1 MCFGIVNV
9 DPTIKE
15 QVMTGMSVRW
25 RPAVIS
31 LGTALVVLAGAGA
44 CAKSEDSGTPTA
56 TGGNSAGAQVVQS
69 AAPGVPTCT
78 LEQFG
83 GSKID
88 LKTAKVGF
96 SQSEKEANPFRIA
109 ETQSIKDEAAKLG
122 IPAANLQTTNANSQF
137 NKQISDVEQ
146 MIDSGVQLLVIAPL
160 NSDGWDSVF
169 AKASAKK
176 VPIITVDRKI
186 NATPCKDYLTFI
198 GSDFAE
204 QGKRAAD
211 EMAKAMG
218 NKGKV
223 AILLGA
229 AGNNVTTLRTSG
241 FKDEIAKVAPDI
253 KIVFEQ
259 TGNFAREDGQKVTEQ
274 LLQSNPDINGIYG
287 ENDEMALG
295 AITALKGAGK
305 KAGDVKVVSID
316 GTKGAVQAIVD
327 GWASAVVESNP
338 RFGPLSFATAQSF
351 FGGDP
356 VGQDIIIQDRQYDES
371 NAKADLG
378 SAY

>member
-1 MCFGIVNV
+1 MNTTSG
-9 DPTIKE
+9 
-15 QVMTGMSVRW
+15 RW
-25 RPAVIS
+25 RPAAAT
-31 LGTALVVLAGAGA
+31 LGAALLLVSA
-44 CAKSEDSGTPTA
+44 CAKSEDSNTGSGGTPA
-56 TGGNSAGAQVVQS
+56 SAGAQVVAS
-69 AAPGVPTCT
+69 GPSGPTCT
-78 LEQFG
+78 LQQYG

-122 IPAANLQTTNANSQF
+122 ITQLTTTNANSQF

-169 AKASAKK
+169 AKASAKHI
-176 VPIITVDRKI
+176 PIVTVDRKI

-198 GSDFAE
+198 GSDFAA

-211 EMAKAMG
+211 EMAKALN
-218 NKGKV
+218 NKGSV

-229 AGNNVTTLRTSG
+229 PGNNVTTLRTSG
-241 FKDEIAKVAPDI
+241 FKEEIAKVAPDI

-259 TGNFAREDGQKVTEQ
+259 TGNFAREDGQKVSEQ
-274 LLQSNPDINGIYG
+274 LLQSKSDINGIYA

-295 AITALKGAGK
+295 AIVALKGAGK
-305 KAGDVKVVSID
+305 KAGDVKVVSVD

-327 GWASAVVESNP
+327 GWASAVIESNP
-338 RFGPLSFATAQSF
+338 RFGPLAFDTATKF
-351 FGGDP
+351 FNGEP
-356 VGQDIIIQDRQYDES
+356 VGQDIIIQDRQYDTA
-371 NAKADLG
+371 NAKTDVN

>member
-1 MCFGIVNV
+1 
-9 DPTIKE
+9 
-15 QVMTGMSVRW
+15 MSVSHRSW
-25 RPAVIS
+25 RPAAAI
-31 LGTALVVLAGAGA
+31 LGAALLFVSA
-44 CAKSEDSGTPTA
+44 CAKSEDSDTASTGTPA
-56 TGGNSAGAQVVQS
+56 SAGAQVVQS
-69 AAPGVPTCT
+69 ADAGGPTCT
-78 LEQFG
+78 IDQYG
-83 GSKID
+83 GTKID

-122 IPAANLQTTNANSQF
+122 ISNPTFTNANSQF

-176 VPIITVDRKI
+176 IPIITIDRKI

-223 AILLGA
+223 AILLGSP
-229 AGNNVTTLRTSG
+229 GNNVTTLRTSG
-241 FKDEIAKVAPDI
+241 FKDQIAKVAPDI
-253 KIVFEQ
+253 EVVFEQ
-259 TGNFAREDGQKVTEQ
+259 TGNFSREEGQKVTEQ

-295 AITALKGAGK
+295 AITALKGAAK

-327 GWASAVVESNP
+327 GWASAVIESNP
-338 RFGPLSFATAQSF
+338 RFGPLAFETATKF
-351 FGGDP
+351 FNGEP
-356 VGQDIIIQDRQYDES
+356 VGQDIIIQDRQYGAD
-371 NAKADLG
+371 NAKTDI
-378 SAY
+378 SAAY

>member
-1 MCFGIVNV
+1 
-9 DPTIKE
+9 
-15 QVMTGMSVRW
+15 MSVSPGRW
-25 RPAVIS
+25 RPAAAI
-31 LGTALVVLAGAGA
+31 LGAALLFTSA
-44 CAKSEDSGTPTA
+44 CAKSEDSGTTA
-56 TGGNSAGAQVVQS
+56 SDTPASAGAQVVQS
-69 AAPGVPTCT
+69 ADPSAATCT
-78 LEQFG
+78 LEKFG
-83 GSKID
+83 GTKFD

-109 ETQSIKDEAAKLG
+109 ETQSIKDEAGKLG
-122 IPAANLQTTNANSQF
+122 ITQLTTTNANSQF

-176 VPIITVDRKI
+176 VPIITIDRKI
-186 NATPCKDYLTFI
+186 NADPCKDYLTFI

-223 AILLGA
+223 AILLGSP
-229 AGNNVTTLRTSG
+229 GNNVTTLRTSG
-241 FKDEIAKVAPDI
+241 FKDQMTKVAPDI
-253 KIVFEQ
+253 QVVFEQ
-259 TGNFAREDGQKVTEQ
+259 TGNFAREEGQKVTEQ

-327 GWASAVVESNP
+327 GWASAVIESNP
-338 RFGPLSFATAQSF
+338 RFGPLAFETAQKF
-351 FGGDP
+351 LDGEP
-356 VGQDIIIQDRQYDES
+356 VGQDIIIQDRQYGTD
-371 NAKADLG
+371 NAKTDIS

>member
-1 MCFGIVNV
+1 M
-9 DPTIKE
+9 PTFR
-15 QVMTGMSVRW
+15 GLL
-25 RPAVIS
+25 RPATVT
-31 LGTALVVLAGAGA
+31 LGATLLMLSA
-44 CAKSEDSGTPTA
+44 CAKSEDNSSNTPA
-56 TGGNSAGAQVVQS
+56 APASAAAQVVQS
-69 AAPGVPTCT
+69 AAPGAATCT
-78 LEQFG
+78 IDQYG
-83 GSKID
+83 GTKID

-122 IPAANLQTTNANSQF
+122 ITNLTTSNANSQF

-146 MIDSGVQLLVIAPL
+146 MIDSGVQLLIIAPL

-169 AKASAKK
+169 AKASAKHI
-176 VPIITVDRKI
+176 PIVTIDRKI

-198 GSDFAE
+198 GSDFAQ

-211 EMAKAMG
+211 EMAKAMN

-229 AGNNVTTLRTSG
+229 PGNNVTTLRTSG

-327 GWASAVVESNP
+327 GWASAVIESNP
-338 RFGPLSFATAQSF
+338 RFGPLSFATADKF
-351 FGGDP
+351 FAGEP
-356 VGQDIIIQDRQYDES
+356 VGQDIIIEDRQYDES
-371 NAKADLG
+371 NAKSDLT

>member
-1 MCFGIVNV
+1 
-9 DPTIKE
+9 
-15 QVMTGMSVRW
+15 MSATYGRW
-25 RPAVIS
+25 RPAAATLGAALLLIS
-31 LGTALVVLAGAGA
+31 ACSKTESTGTGTTPGANA
-44 CAKSEDSGTPTA
+44 
-56 TGGNSAGAQVVQS
+56 SAGAQVAQS
-69 AAPGVPTCT
+69 AAAGTSTCT
-78 LEQFG
+78 LTQFG
-83 GSKID
+83 GTKID

-109 ETQSIKDEAAKLG
+109 ETQSIKDEASKLG
-122 IPAANLQTTNANSQF
+122 ITNLTATNANSQF

-176 VPIITVDRKI
+176 VPIITIDRKI
-186 NATPCKDYLTFI
+186 NATPCTNYLTFI

-211 EMAKAMG
+211 AMAKALG
-218 NKGKV
+218 NKGNV

-229 AGNNVTTLRTSG
+229 PGNNVTTLRTSG

-253 KIVFEQ
+253 KITFEQ

-274 LLQSNPDINGIYG
+274 LLQSNPNINGIYG

-295 AITALKGAGK
+295 AEVALKGAGK
-305 KAGDVKVVSID
+305 KAGDVKLVSVD
-316 GTKGAVQAIVD
+316 GTKGAVQGIID
-327 GWASAVVESNP
+327 GWFSGVIESNP
-338 RFGPLSFATAQSF
+338 RFGPLAFDTATKF
-351 FGGDP
+351 FNGEP
-356 VGQDIIIQDRQYDES
+356 IPSDIIIQDRAYDES
-371 NAKADLG
+371 NAKTDINA
-378 SAY
+378 AF

>member
-1 MCFGIVNV
+1 MRTYPG
-9 DPTIKE
+9 
-15 QVMTGMSVRW
+15 RL
-25 RPAVIS
+25 RPAAVTLGAALLMIS
-31 LGTALVVLAGAGA
+31 A
-44 CAKSEDSGTPTA
+44 CAKSEDSGSS
-56 TGGNSAGAQVVQS
+56 GNSGPASAGAQVIASAS
-69 AAPGVPTCT
+69 AAGPTCSID
-78 LEQFG
+78 QYG
-83 GSKID
+83 GAKID

-96 SQSEKEANPFRIA
+96 SQSEKEANPFRIT
-109 ETQSIKDEAAKLG
+109 ETKSIKDEAAKLG
-122 IPAANLQTTNANSQF
+122 VTNLTATNANSEF

-146 MIDSGVQLLVIAPL
+146 MIDSGVQVLIIAPL

-169 AKASAKK
+169 AKASAKHI
-176 VPIITVDRKI
+176 PIITIDRKI

-211 EMAKAMG
+211 EMAKALG

-229 AGNNVTTLRTSG
+229 PGNNVTTLRTSG
-241 FKDEIAKVAPDI
+241 FKDEIAKAAPDV

-295 AITALKGAGK
+295 AVTALKGAGK
-305 KAGDVKVVSID
+305 KAGDVKVVSVD
-316 GTKGAVQAIVD
+316 GTKSAVQNIVD
-327 GWASAVVESNP
+327 GWSSAVIESNP
-338 RFGPLSFATAQSF
+338 RFGPLAFDTASKF
-351 FGGDP
+351 LSGTP
-356 VGQDIIIQDRQYDES
+356 VGEDIVIQDRQYDES
-371 NAKADLG
+371 NAKTDVN

>member
-1 MCFGIVNV
+1 MRAFSG
-9 DPTIKE
+9 
-15 QVMTGMSVRW
+15 RW
-25 RPAVIS
+25 RPAAAG
-31 LGTALVVLAGAGA
+31 LGAALLLVSA
-44 CAKSEDSGTPTA
+44 CAKSEDNDSDSAAGTPA
-56 TGGNSAGAQVVQS
+56 SAGAQVAQS
-69 AAPGVPTCT
+69 ASAGAATCT
-78 LEQFG
+78 LDQYG

-122 IPAANLQTTNANSQF
+122 ITSLTTTNANSQF

-146 MIDSGVQLLVIAPL
+146 MIDSGVQVLVIAPL

-176 VPIITVDRKI
+176 IPIITIDRKI

-229 AGNNVTTLRTSG
+229 PGNNVTTLRTSG
-241 FKDEIAKVAPDI
+241 FKDEMAKVAPAI

-305 KAGDVKVVSID
+305 GAGDVKVVSID

-327 GWASAVVESNP
+327 GWASAVIESNP
-338 RFGPLSFATAQSF
+338 RFGPLAFETATKFFAGT
-351 FGGDP
+351 P
-356 VGQDIIIQDRQYDES
+356 VGQDIIISDRQYGTD
-371 NAKADLG
+371 NAKTDLS

>member
-1 MCFGIVNV
+1 M
-9 DPTIKE
+9 TISP
-15 QVMTGMSVRW
+15 GRW
-25 RPAVIS
+25 RPAAAT
-31 LGTALVVLAGAGA
+31 LAALLLVSA
-44 CAKSEDSGTPTA
+44 CAKSEDSDSAGSSGTPA
-56 TGGNSAGAQVVQS
+56 SAGAQVVASAS
-69 AAPGVPTCT
+69 AAGPTCT

-96 SQSEKEANPFRIA
+96 SQSEKETNPFRVA
-109 ETQSIKDEAAKLG
+109 ETKSIRDEAAKLG
-122 IPAANLQTTNANSQF
+122 ITNLTATNANSQF

-169 AKASAKK
+169 AKAANKK
-176 VPIITVDRKI
+176 VPIITIDRKI

-223 AILLGA
+223 AILLGSP
-229 AGNNVTTLRTSG
+229 GNNVTTLRTSG
-241 FKDEIAKVAPDI
+241 FKEQIAKVAPDI
-253 KIVFEQ
+253 QVVFEQ
-259 TGNFAREDGQKVTEQ
+259 TGNFSREEGQKVAEQ

-305 KAGDVKVVSID
+305 KAGEVKVVSID
-316 GTKGAVQAIVD
+316 GTQGAVQAIVD
-327 GWASAVVESNP
+327 GWAAAVIESNP
-338 RFGPLSFATAQSF
+338 RFGPLAFETATKFFA
-351 FGGDP
+351 GEP
-356 VGQDIIIQDRQYDES
+356 VGQDIIIQDRQYGAD
-371 NAKADLG
+371 NAKADLS

>member
-1 MCFGIVNV
+1 
-9 DPTIKE
+9 
-15 QVMTGMSVRW
+15 MSVTPGRW
-25 RPAVIS
+25 RPAAAI
-31 LGTALVVLAGAGA
+31 LGAALLLVSA
-44 CAKSEDSGTPTA
+44 CAKSEDGDTGSSGAAPA
-56 TGGNSAGAQVVQS
+56 SAAAQVTQS
-69 AAPGVPTCT
+69 ASAAAGPSCS
-78 LEQFG
+78 LDQFG

-88 LKTAKVGF
+88 LKTASVGF

-109 ETQSIKDEAAKLG
+109 ETQSIKDEAKNLG
-122 IPAANLQTTNANSQF
+122 ITNLKTANASSQF
-137 NKQISDVEQ
+137 NKQINDVNQ

-160 NSDGWDSVF
+160 NSDGWDAVF

-176 VPIITVDRKI
+176 IPIITVDRKI
-186 NATPCKDYLTFI
+186 NATACKDYLTFI

-229 AGNNVTTLRTSG
+229 PGNNVTTLRTSG
-241 FKDEIAKVAPDI
+241 FKDQIAKIAPDI
-253 KIVFEQ
+253 KIAFEQ

-274 LLQSNPDINGIYG
+274 MLQSNPDINGIYG

-305 KAGDVKVVSID
+305 KAGDVKIVSID

-327 GWASAVVESNP
+327 GWASAVIESNP
-338 RFGPLSFATAQSF
+338 RFGPLAFATAQKF
-351 FGGDP
+351 FSGEP

-371 NAKADLG
+371 NAKTDVS

>member
-1 MCFGIVNV
+1 
-9 DPTIKE
+9 
-15 QVMTGMSVRW
+15 MSATPGHW
-25 RPAVIS
+25 RPAAAT
-31 LGTALVVLAGAGA
+31 LGAALLLVSA
-44 CAKSEDSGTPTA
+44 CAKSEASGA
-56 TGGNSAGAQVVQS
+56 GSGGAPASAAAQVVQS
-69 AAPGVPTCT
+69 AAPGGPTCT
-78 LEQFG
+78 LQQYG
-83 GSKID
+83 GTKID
-88 LKTAKVGF
+88 LKSAKVGF

-122 IPAANLQTTNANSQF
+122 ITNLTTTNANSQF

-176 VPIITVDRKI
+176 VPIITIDRKI

-211 EMAKAMG
+211 EMAKALG
-218 NKGKV
+218 NKGTV

-229 AGNNVTTLRTSG
+229 PGNNVTTLRTSG
-241 FKDEIAKVAPDI
+241 FKDEIAKAAPDI

-259 TGNFAREDGQKVTEQ
+259 TGNFAREDGQKVAEQ
-274 LLQSNPDINGIYG
+274 LLQSNSDIKGIYA

-295 AITALKGAGK
+295 AIVALKGAGK
-305 KAGDVKVVSID
+305 KAGDVKVVTID
-316 GTKGAVQAIVD
+316 GTKGAVQAVAD
-327 GWASAVVESNP
+327 GWASAVIESNP
-338 RFGPLSFATAQSF
+338 RFGPLSFETATKF
-351 FGGDP
+351 FNGEP
-356 VGQDIIIQDRQYDES
+356 IAQDIIIQDRQYDAS
-371 NAKADLG
+371 NAKTDIS

>member
-1 MCFGIVNV
+1 MSTYRDLLRPTAVTFG
-9 DPTIKE
+9 
-15 QVMTGMSVRW
+15 
-25 RPAVIS
+25 A
-31 LGTALVVLAGAGA
+31 ALLFLSA
-44 CAKSEDSGTPTA
+44 CAKSEDSGSD
-56 TGGNSAGAQVVQS
+56 TGSAPASAGAQVVQS
-69 AAPGVPTCT
+69 ASTGAATCT
-78 LEQFG
+78 IDQYG
-83 GSKID
+83 GAKVD

-122 IPAANLQTTNANSQF
+122 ITNLTTTNANSQF
-137 NKQISDVEQ
+137 NKQINDVEQ

-176 VPIITVDRKI
+176 IPIITIDRKI

-198 GSDFAE
+198 GSDFAQ

-229 AGNNVTTLRTSG
+229 PGNNVTTLRTSG

-274 LLQSNPDINGIYG
+274 MLQSNPDINGVYG

-305 KAGDVKVVSID
+305 KAGDVKVVSVD

-327 GWASAVVESNP
+327 GWASAVIESNP
-338 RFGPLSFATAQSF
+338 RFGPLAFSTAQTF
-351 FGGDP
+351 FAGDP
-356 VGQDIIIQDRQYDES
+356 ISQDIVIQDRQYDET
-371 NAKADLG
+371 NAKTDVN